1 MTVKKA
7 PIILIIL
14 LSITILGASGAYIA
28 HRLTAVDTDDITI
41 IANQYTV
48 GLWTDEAQTT
58 LVNGVTFPDIIE
70 GDLTGSTVSISTV
83 YYLAPNVSTMDQ
95 TLYVLVNATGIPSGM
110 TLEAQIRTNSLAEW
124 FIITVND
131 SGYDAS
137 FTTPSGQRQLRFLLD
152 IGDNGVGTYP
162 GSQIEFYGC
171 GNGV

>member
-1 MTVKKA
+1 MKKT

-28 HRLTAVDTDDITI
+28 HRLTSVDTSDITI

-83 YYLAPNVSTMDQ
+83 YYLAPNVSSMDQ
-95 TLYVLVNATGIPSGM
+95 TLYVLVNAT
-110 TLEAQIRTNSLAEW
+110 
-124 FIITVND
+124 D
-131 SGYDAS
+131 
-137 FTTPSGQRQLRFLLD
+137 D
-152 IGDNGVGTYP
+152 IKRL
-162 GSQIEFYGC
+162 
-171 GNGV
+171 